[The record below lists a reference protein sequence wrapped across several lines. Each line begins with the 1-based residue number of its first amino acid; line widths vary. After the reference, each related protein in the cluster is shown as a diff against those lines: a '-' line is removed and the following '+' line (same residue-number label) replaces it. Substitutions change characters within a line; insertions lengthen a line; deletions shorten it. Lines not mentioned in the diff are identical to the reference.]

1 MIDKRA
7 MCVANT
13 QEKPCEKKSGL
24 RVKYTCPEVESV
36 FIQVENP
43 VLDGGG
49 SGNPW
54 EVNPED

>member
-1 MIDKRA
+1 

-13 QEKPCEKKSGL
+13 QEKPCKKKSGQ
-24 RVKYTCPEVESV
+24 RVKYICPEIESV